1 MKGSSIL
8 LVPASK
14 MMTKNKNLIL
24 IAPLKDTAFLDTN
37 AGMYA
42 IQVLQPM
49 DDIGYTV
56 CYMKTLYYS
65 WLCPQIGSFH

>member
-1 MKGSSIL
+1 MNGFSIL

-24 IAPLKDTAFLDTN
+24 IAPLKDTAVLDTN

-42 IQVLQPM
+42 IQVLQPI
-49 DDIGYTV
+49 DANRV
-56 CYMKTLYYS
+56 
-65 WLCPQIGSFH
+65 